1 MNKVCHIVGGG
12 DFFGIRSVGEGDFII
27 AADKGFRYLQ
37 NLGITPD
44 LVIGDFDSLG
54 HTPSGRNIIVLPCE
68 KNDTD
73 MGAAV
78 AEGVERGYKNFIL
91 YGATGGRPDHTLAN
105 IQLISLLSSRGM
117 NAIIDA
123 RETSFTS
130 ITNGGII
137 FGDGAKGTVSVFS
150 HSDISC
156 GVTVSGLK
164 YGLKNGTLKNT
175 YALGVSNE
183 FIGAKSEIQ
192 WLGERLRLFIRAA
205 PSPCFQILSRAK
217 NIFEPHNILRRDA
230 PREHQQE
237 NIYRRVDSYNSSQ
250 CGLSAALRGGEQQP
264 RKKRGRH
271 ADGRL
276 YYRVRYIYFESA
288 YF

>member
-123 RETSFTS
+123 RETSFT
-130 ITNGGII
+130 
-137 FGDGAKGTVSVFS
+137 
-150 HSDISC
+150 
-156 GVTVSGLK
+156 
-164 YGLKNGTLKNT
+164 
-175 YALGVSNE
+175 
-183 FIGAKSEIQ
+183 
-192 WLGERLRLFIRAA
+192 
-205 PSPCFQILSRAK
+205 
-217 NIFEPHNILRRDA
+217 
-230 PREHQQE
+230 
-237 NIYRRVDSYNSSQ
+237 
-250 CGLSAALRGGEQQP
+250 
-264 RKKRGRH
+264 
-271 ADGRL
+271 
-276 YYRVRYIYFESA
+276 
-288 YF
+288 

>member
-12 DFFGIRSVGEGDFII
+12 DFFGIRSVGEDDFII

-130 ITNGGII
+130 ITDGGII
-137 FGDGAKGTVSVFS
+137 FGEGAKGTVSVFS

-164 YGLKNGTLKNT
+164 YGLKT
-175 YALGVSNE
+175 
-183 FIGAKSEIQ
+183 
-192 WLGERLRLFIRAA
+192 
-205 PSPCFQILSRAK
+205 
-217 NIFEPHNILRRDA
+217 
-230 PREHQQE
+230 
-237 NIYRRVDSYNSSQ
+237 
-250 CGLSAALRGGEQQP
+250 
-264 RKKRGRH
+264 GR
-271 ADGRL
+271 
-276 YYRVRYIYFESA
+276 
-288 YF
+288 

>member
-12 DFFGIRSVGEGDFII
+12 DFFGIRSVGEDDFII

-130 ITNGGII
+130 ITDGGII
-137 FGDGAKGTVSVFS
+137 FGEGAKGTMSVFS

-183 FIGAKSEIQ
+183 FIGAKSEISVARGT
-192 WLGERLRLFIRAA
+192 LTVVY
-205 PSPCFQILSRAK
+205 PSSA
-217 NIFEPHNILRRDA
+217 EPVFFR
-230 PREHQQE
+230 
-237 NIYRRVDSYNSSQ
+237 
-250 CGLSAALRGGEQQP
+250 
-264 RKKRGRH
+264 
-271 ADGRL
+271 
-276 YYRVRYIYFESA
+276 F
-288 YF
+288 